1 MLAAMLSEISG
12 YVSFNLGN
20 DFKLICGRRVLF
32 IFILLN
38 IFSAFEFLLS
48 TVPKKLKME
57 KKTHEEMGKTTKSTT
72 DFDGEL
78 CHDGPMM
85 GSWYV

>member
-1 MLAAMLSEISG
+1 
-12 YVSFNLGN
+12 
-20 DFKLICGRRVLF
+20 
-32 IFILLN
+32 
-38 IFSAFEFLLS
+38 
-48 TVPKKLKME
+48 ME
-57 KKTHEEMGKTTKSTT
+57 KKTHEEMGKTTKSST

>member
-1 MLAAMLSEISG
+1 MNCLLTLRMLAAMLSEISG

-38 IFSAFEFLLS
+38 IFSAIYVFEFLLS
-48 TVPKKLKME
+48 TVPKRLKME
-57 KKTHEEMGKTTKSTT
+57 KKHKPRR
-72 DFDGEL
+72 DGE
-78 CHDGPMM
+78 D
-85 GSWYV
+85 Y

>member
-1 MLAAMLSEISG
+1 MPEEAEKG
-12 YVSFNLGN
+12 
-20 DFKLICGRRVLF
+20 
-32 IFILLN
+32 
-38 IFSAFEFLLS
+38 
-48 TVPKKLKME
+48 KKK
-57 KKTHEEMGKTTKSTT
+57 HEEMEKTTKSST